1 LQDNFIDD
9 PESLLRKSQSSTASS
24 FATPLTDKSV
34 TPVAFATLVMARN
47 LRDYSVPAVGN
58 MPIGLA
64 INIGAGNFE
73 LKTSLITIVKANQF
87 YGLPS
92 EDANAHL
99 QHFLELLL
107 TVVNVN
113 HKPST

>member
-1 LQDNFIDD
+1 M
-9 PESLLRKSQSSTASS
+9 
-24 FATPLTDKSV
+24 ATT
-34 TPVAFATLVMARN
+34 
-47 LRDYSVPAVGN
+47 LRDYSIPAVGN
-58 MPIGLA
+58 MPIGPT
-64 INIGAGNFE
+64 INTGAGKFE
-73 LKTSLITIVKANQF
+73 LKISLITTVPANQF

-107 TVVNVN
+107 TIVNVN